1 MGNIQEIKIGS
12 IYKKKM
18 DEAEDVTPK
27 GGMAFRPKYFI
38 VIGSAE
44 YGYYVA
50 YVLINKSINEKYIC
64 TKELLDCQYP
74 LRVKDYPGIFTIDPS
89 LVNLAR
95 IREMSAC
102 H

>member
-27 GGMAFRPKYFI
+27 GGMAFRPKY
-38 VIGSAE
+38 
-44 YGYYVA
+44 
-50 YVLINKSINEKYIC
+50 IC
-64 TKELLDCQYP
+64 MKELLDCQYP

>member
-12 IYKKKM
+12 IYKKEM